1 MFKRKKTKG
10 KKRPI
15 AVTVISMAIIVL
27 FIVRLYQVFLPLLEL
42 EVFVNGLSGPY
53 YSDIE
58 LTEAGRA
65 LFDSIFYSV
74 LAVGLV
80 IVLIGFLRMRRW
92 SWVMLMTW
100 VGISMVVGLVDYFY
114 FGQPNYVIMA
124 SDVVIA
130 FALSQAEVQRIFGVR
145 TDIGENLL

>member
-15 AVTVISMAIIVL
+15 AVTVIGMAIVVL
-27 FIVRLYQVFLPLLEL
+27 FIVRLYQVFIPLIEL
-42 EVFVNGLSGPY
+42 DVFASGLVGPFY
-53 YSDIE
+53 TESE
-58 LTEAGRA
+58 LTEAGWA

-114 FGQPNYVIMA
+114 FEQPNYVIMA

-130 FALSQAEVQRIFGVR
+130 FALSQADVARIFGVR